1 MVPDL
6 VEPVLSVSVKGVL
19 YLLNA
24 VFGNRVDYPYFYYA
38 PVFIIV
44 LCFGIFLIGKLFSS
58 FGFSKSV
65 AMILY
70 SRLEIILS
78 FILIFVR
85 SYLNY
90 KGADYLYRTEYEYR
104 LSGREKSEY
113 LLYFLCVYGLTL
125 IFTALSL
132 IAWYFVSCFWFA
144 AMGYQQN
151 FLQYPFMSF
160 FGETVRTLL
169 YFASLCISIFV
180 PIYAFPIWGIMVTVT
195 ILLYPQCNRMLEY
208 FYFQDIITFRYMI
221 LDHGKE
227 KAHHGRMYIPKYLK
241 DMYPNQD
248 VCVAFIIQK
257 EKFPEFKLRRYDKVF
272 ATLRDENLVLYQKQF
287 LKNKYREIIVPKSE
301 FFYIVGHENFAL
313 FTIDGPKEEI
323 VHLFKRPKKDFC
335 IYISL
340 ACETGFREISDKLN
354 AIDYDALSGEL
365 IRNKKLY

>member
-1 MVPDL
+1 M
-6 VEPVLSVSVKGVL
+6 EPVLSVSVKGVL

-38 PVFIIV
+38 PVFIII

-90 KGADYLYRTEYEYR
+90 KGADYLYRTEYEQR
-104 LSGREKSEY
+104 LSGGEAKEY
-113 LLYFLCVYGLTL
+113 ILYFVCVYGLTL
-125 IFTALSL
+125 VFTALSL

-160 FGETVRTLL
+160 FGEIVRTLL
-169 YFASLCISIFV
+169 YFALLCISIFV
-180 PIYAFPIWGIMVTVT
+180 PTYAFPIWGIMVMVT
-195 ILLYPQCNRMLEY
+195 ILLYPQCNMMLEY

-227 KAHHGRMYIPKYLK
+227 KAHRGQTYIPKYLK
-241 DMYPNQD
+241 EMYPNQD

-257 EKFPEFKLRRYDKVF
+257 EKYPEFKLQRYDKVF
-272 ATLRDENLVLYQKQF
+272 ATLREENLVLYQKQF

-340 ACETGFREISDKLN
+340 ACETGFREISEKLN
-354 AIDYDALSGEL
+354 AIDYDALSAEL